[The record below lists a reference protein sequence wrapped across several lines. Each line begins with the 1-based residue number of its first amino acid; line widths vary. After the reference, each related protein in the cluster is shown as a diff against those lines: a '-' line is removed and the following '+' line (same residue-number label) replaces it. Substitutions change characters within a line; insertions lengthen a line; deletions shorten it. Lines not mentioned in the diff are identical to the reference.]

1 MASVKGYAVSM
12 EIETRKPATPQ
23 DMTELDIAEGL
34 RMLALYGGNS
44 AKASAALLSEG
55 RPISAST
62 LQRWRTETY
71 PVQYEDIV
79 YRLRQDI
86 GQKVS
91 DGAMETA
98 TAAHA
103 LEAEMIAKAQ
113 QNLHEIPAKDLPK
126 AALNMAQVKRT
137 NVEVARLLRN
147 EPTAIT
153 EVRDYSESLDELKA
167 LGIIEVEAEEVEN
180 DERPAPPPD

>member
-1 MASVKGYAVSM
+1 M
-12 EIETRKPATPQ
+12 EIEARKPATAQ
-23 DMTELDIAEGL
+23 ANTELDIAEGL
-34 RMLALYGGNS
+34 RMLALYGGN
-44 AKASAALLSEG
+44 ANRASAALLSEG
-55 RPISAST
+55 RPISAAT
-62 LQRWRTETY
+62 LRIWQTEKY
-71 PVQYEDIV
+71 PVQYEDIA

-91 DGAMETA
+91 DGAMENA

-103 LEAEMIAKAQ
+103 LEAEMIAQAQ
-113 QNLHEIPAKDLPK
+113 QNLHKIPAKDLPK

-153 EVRDYSESLDELKA
+153 EVRDYTESLDELKS
-167 LGIIEVEAEEVEN
+167 LGIIEVEAEEV
-180 DERPAPPPD
+180 DET